1 MDTLIC
7 LSTEEVLCSPQLNSS
22 AEQKCT
28 NSALEE
34 LQNRTSPQCTG
45 RVTWQAWRLPS
56 AARVRM
62 SSSGLH
68 LILDSQQSTVNSI
81 ISGKYNYILLF
92 WLWVFKSWLKRF
104 CNIKRCFSL
113 NHMFYIVS
121 ITIQWKIK
129 TVEIH
134 FNTMIHWNMILFGV
148 CTCECFSVSTKS
160 GCI

>member
-113 NHMFYIVS
+113 NHMFYIIS
-121 ITIQWKIK
+121 INYNPMENKDGGDSFQYNDTLKHD
-129 TVEIH
+129 TVWCMH
-134 FNTMIHWNMILFGV
+134 MWML
-148 CTCECFSVSTKS
+148 
-160 GCI
+160 